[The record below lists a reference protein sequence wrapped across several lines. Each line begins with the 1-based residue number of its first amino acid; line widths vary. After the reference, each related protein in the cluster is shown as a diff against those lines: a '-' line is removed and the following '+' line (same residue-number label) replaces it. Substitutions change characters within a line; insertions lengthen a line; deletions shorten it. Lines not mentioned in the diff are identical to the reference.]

1 MGCSPLFRGWTGQAL
16 QRLARFGAAEQA
28 VRRMGSETHRSDRS
42 LRAQE
47 GAAESR
53 VAAQLL
59 RAATRGAVGRCAAL
73 MPGRAQRLQAVQS

>member
-28 VRRMGSETHRSDRS
+28 VRRMGSETHRSGRS

-53 VAAQLL
+53 AGAQHRLAAI
-59 RAATRGAVGRCAAL
+59 RGAVGRWVVL
-73 MPGRAQRLQAVQS
+73 VPGWAQCLQAVQS